1 MSNSNDCKSDFEG
14 AADTKA
20 IHNDVS
26 PGQDQQQTL
35 MALLESAA
43 LVERRLDSQL
53 SNICGISFSE
63 YRLLQALSEAHEAT
77 ATRVEVAR
85 LVGLTPS
92 AVTRAFKPLEKL
104 GFIRSSKSE
113 RDARR
118 SLATLT
124 TAGVER
130 INNARAVVADQV
142 ASLPVSDLSSAALEQ
157 FRDNLL
163 LLAGSG
169 RGSR

>member
-1 MSNSNDCKSDFEG
+1 MSNSTDTKSDSEDAAEAG
-14 AADTKA
+14 AVHRVVA
-20 IHNDVS
+20 S
-26 PGQDQQQTL
+26 RQEQQQAV

-85 LVGLTPS
+85 QVGLTPS

-104 GFIRSSKSE
+104 GFIRSTKSE

-124 TAGVER
+124 SAGVER
-130 INNARAVVADQV
+130 ITNARAVVADQV
-142 ASLPVSDLSSAALEQ
+142 ASLPVADLPSAALEQ
-157 FRDNLL
+157 FRDHLL
-163 LLAGSG
+163 LLTGSG
-169 RGSR
+169 SR

>member
-1 MSNSNDCKSDFEG
+1 MSKSTDAKSKLEQSTK
-14 AADTKA
+14 TKA
-20 IHNDVS
+20 RQKEATLI
-26 PGQDQQQTL
+26 QDPQQTL

-63 YRLLQALSEAHEAT
+63 YRLLQALSEAHEVT

-85 LVGLTPS
+85 QVGLTPS

-104 GFIRSSKSE
+104 GFIRSTKSE

-124 TAGVER
+124 AAGIER
-130 INNARAVVADQV
+130 IANAQAVVADQV
-142 ASLPVSDLSSAALEQ
+142 ASLPISELPSAALEQ
-157 FRDNLL
+157 FRDDLL
-163 LLAGSG
+163 LRAGSG
-169 RGSR
+169 RSNR

>member
-1 MSNSNDCKSDFEG
+1 MSKSKNPKPALEG
-14 AADTKA
+14 APQAAPSDA
-20 IHNDVS
+20 IAK
-26 PGQDQQQTL
+26 QDHQLTV

-43 LVERRLDSQL
+43 LVERGLDSQL

-85 LVGLTPS
+85 QVGLTPS

-104 GFIRSSKSE
+104 GFIRSTKSE

-124 TAGVER
+124 SAGVER
-130 INNARAVVADQV
+130 ITNARAVVADQV
-142 ASLPVSDLSSAALEQ
+142 ANLPVSDLPSAALEQ

-169 RGSR
+169 RGGR

>member
-1 MSNSNDCKSDFEG
+1 MSKSKHTRSDFE
-14 AADTKA
+14 AAAKA
-20 IHNDVS
+20 NALGSDVT
-26 PGQDQQQTL
+26 PRQGQLPTL

-43 LVERRLDSQL
+43 IVERRLDSQL

-63 YRLLQALSEAHEAT
+63 YRLLQALSEAHDAT

-85 LVGLTPS
+85 QVGLTPS

-104 GFIRSSKSE
+104 GFIRSTKSE

-124 TAGVER
+124 SAGVER
-130 INNARAVVADQV
+130 ITNAQAVVADQV
-142 ASLPVSDLSSAALEQ
+142 ASLPVSDLPSAALEK
-157 FRDNLL
+157 FRDDL
-163 LLAGSG
+163 LLAGS
-169 RGSR
+169 RGASR